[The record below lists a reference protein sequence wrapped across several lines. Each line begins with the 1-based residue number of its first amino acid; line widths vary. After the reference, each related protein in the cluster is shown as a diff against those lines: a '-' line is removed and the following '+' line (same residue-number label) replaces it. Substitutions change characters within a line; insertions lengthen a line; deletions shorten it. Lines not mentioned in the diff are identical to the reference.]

1 MQQVGDKLCS
11 MWVSSAALTRLEA
24 AGWLRSCMMRCSTWL
39 HWSRPCAR
47 PEWKSSSLPEPCL
60 PHHAP
65 KGAPAS
71 AAGNCVLVQS
81 RYEEP
86 EGAWEIIKKG
96 PERLES
102 QFAAGYSMVL
112 NLLYTRS
119 LQEAR
124 AFIDRSFS
132 TYMGEGLLSVCLLYL
147 LWGVEGIQGF
157 RWLSCSSCMG
167 GGQAGPSLLLAVST
181 LCGRGCT

>member
-1 MQQVGDKLCS
+1 M
-11 MWVSSAALTRLEA
+11 
-24 AGWLRSCMMRCSTWL
+24 
-39 HWSRPCAR
+39 
-47 PEWKSSSLPEPCL
+47 PEPCL
-60 PHHAP
+60 SHPLN

-71 AAGNCVLVQS
+71 ATGNCVLIQS

-124 AFIDRSFS
+124 EFIDRSFS
-132 TYMGEGLLSVCLLYL
+132 TYMGEHLHG
-147 LWGVEGIQGF
+147 
-157 RWLSCSSCMG
+157 
-167 GGQAGPSLLLAVST
+167 
-181 LCGRGCT
+181 